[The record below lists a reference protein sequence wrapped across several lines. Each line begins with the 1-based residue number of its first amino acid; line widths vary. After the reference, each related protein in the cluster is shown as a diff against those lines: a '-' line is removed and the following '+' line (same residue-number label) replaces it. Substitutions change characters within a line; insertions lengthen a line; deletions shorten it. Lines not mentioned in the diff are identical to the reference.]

1 MKYQTLVERIIPMMG
16 DKELNCRQLELL
28 YNSKY
33 RNSVN
38 SRQVTNILGSSKKFD
53 KVGFDY
59 VQVAFS
65 KYKRKVIVWKVK
77 PQFLEV
83 KE

>member
-16 DKELNCRQLELL
+16 DKELNCRELELL

-38 SRQVTNILGSSKKFD
+38 SRQVTNILNSSKKFD

-83 KE
+83 NE

>member
-1 MKYQTLVERIIPMMG
+1 MKYSTLVDRLIPMMG
-16 DKELNCRQLELL
+16 KREMNCRQLELL
-28 YNSKY
+28 YNKKY

-38 SRQVTNILGSSKKFD
+38 SRQVSNILGSSKKFE

-65 KYKRKVIVWKVK
+65 KYKRKVIIWKVK
-77 PQFLEV
+77 TEFQEGSI
-83 KE
+83 

>member
-65 KYKRKVIVWKVK
+65 KYKRKVIIWKVK

-83 KE
+83 NK

>member
-38 SRQVTNILGSSKKFD
+38 SRQVTNILGSSKKFE
-53 KVGFDY
+53 KVGFDH